1 MEEREQL
8 RILGEAEAVLAQK
21 SQALQELVME
31 LERRS
36 RGSALELLQV
46 SRPLPE
52 ARGGAGKWAASGS
65 SSISEWKPGAWNNRN
80 SDS

>member
-1 MEEREQL
+1 M
-8 RILGEAEAVLAQK
+8 LAQK

-52 ARGGAGKWAASGS
+52 ARGGTGEWAASGS
-65 SSISEWKPGAWNNRN
+65 SSISE
-80 SDS
+80 